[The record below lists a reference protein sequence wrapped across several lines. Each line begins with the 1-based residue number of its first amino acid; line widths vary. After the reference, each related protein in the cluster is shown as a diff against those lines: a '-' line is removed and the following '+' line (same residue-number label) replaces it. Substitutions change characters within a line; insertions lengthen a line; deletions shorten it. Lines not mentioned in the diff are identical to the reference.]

1 MLEGV
6 DVYRDRDKYLLRSL
20 SITGRMESLIQE
32 MLTISR
38 MEAGTDV
45 RFGPVDLSELTR
57 KQLSLDG
64 GLLEQRGQRL
74 TMHLTPGLTVTGE
87 ASLLEKVIGNLLSNA
102 SLYSP
107 EGAEIRVWCGMDQG
121 CPALTVENTGTHI
134 REDALPHLFEAF
146 YREEA
151 SRNRETGG
159 SGLGLYLVRIILER
173 YGASCSIENT
183 EDGVRAVVRF
193 PQKC

>member
-1 MLEGV
+1 MC
-6 DVYRDRDKYLLRSL
+6 
-20 SITGRMESLIQE
+20 
-32 MLTISR
+32 
-38 MEAGTDV
+38 
-45 RFGPVDLSELTR
+45 
-57 KQLSLDG
+57 
-64 GLLEQRGQRL
+64 
-74 TMHLTPGLTVTGE
+74 
-87 ASLLEKVIGNLLSNA
+87 
-102 SLYSP
+102 
-107 EGAEIRVWCGMDQG
+107 GAVCDQG

-134 REDALPHLFEAF
+134 REDALPHLLEAF

-173 YGASCSIENT
+173 YGASCFIENT

>member
-1 MLEGV
+1 LKTPVTILKGQLTGMLEGV

-87 ASLLEKVIGNLLSNA
+87 A
-102 SLYSP
+102 
-107 EGAEIRVWCGMDQG
+107 
-121 CPALTVENTGTHI
+121 
-134 REDALPHLFEAF
+134 
-146 YREEA
+146 
-151 SRNRETGG
+151 
-159 SGLGLYLVRIILER
+159 
-173 YGASCSIENT
+173 
-183 EDGVRAVVRF
+183 
-193 PQKC
+193 

>member
-1 MLEGV
+1 M
-6 DVYRDRDKYLLRSL
+6 
-20 SITGRMESLIQE
+20 
-32 MLTISR
+32 
-38 MEAGTDV
+38 
-45 RFGPVDLSELTR
+45 
-57 KQLSLDG
+57 DG